1 MTARMFKDYL
11 YVRVLYFSRGVY
23 ERFFRILDDD
33 RAKGIVV
40 HFLADELKK
49 TGGSCVGFVI
59 MPGHVHTFAL

>member
-49 TGGSCVGFVI
+49 TGG
-59 MPGHVHTFAL
+59 